1 LKKPFNRLQ
10 AMIIKAM
17 AEALFHN
24 RTMAISADQVVDN
37 LQEHFSNIEGNKP
50 VEIGMA
56 LCGLL
61 LVLGGPFFLLAPPGI
76 RKNLIRRRLQKS
88 RIDLFQDIARTKG
101 VILAGYYGHWQHG
114 DEEANFDNP
123 IYADLDF
130 ELPAQRDRSAPGE
143 RPVRREP
150 QRDLT
155 ARVFVGHGA
164 VPEETDVIVI
174 GSGAGGAVAAAAVA
188 DEGHEALIIEAGGH
202 YP

>member
-1 LKKPFNRLQ
+1 MKKPFNRLQ

-88 RIDLFQDIARTKG
+88 PRASSSPAIMVTGSMATKKRISTIPSM
-101 VILAGYYGHWQHG
+101 
-114 DEEANFDNP
+114 P
-123 IYADLDF
+123 ISISNC
-130 ELPAQRDRSAPGE
+130 RRSATALPRE
-143 RPVRREP
+143 NVRSAANRSVISRQECS
-150 QRDLT
+150 L
-155 ARVFVGHGA
+155 VM
-164 VPEETDVIVI
+164 VPSRRKPT
-174 GSGAGGAVAAAAVA
+174 
-188 DEGHEALIIEAGGH
+188 
-202 YP
+202 